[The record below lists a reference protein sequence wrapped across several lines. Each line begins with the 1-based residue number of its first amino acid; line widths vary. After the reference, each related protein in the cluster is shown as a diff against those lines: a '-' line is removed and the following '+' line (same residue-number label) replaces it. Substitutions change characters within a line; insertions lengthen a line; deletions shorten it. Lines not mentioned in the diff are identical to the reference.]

1 LKEERAGDF
10 TAALRPHSASHV
22 LGYFM
27 RLFFRWWRDLFPR
40 PPLPQH
46 RDDGRWKWRG

>member
-1 LKEERAGDF
+1 LEEERAGDF
-10 TAALRPHSASHV
+10 TAAHRPHSPHV

-27 RLFFRWWRDLFPR
+27 QRFFRWWRDLFLRQPQ
-40 PPLPQH
+40 PPH